1 MTVMENKQFTAEE
14 LEQIKKLQ
22 EKYNVLGIQL
32 VQLKLAKANAE
43 TYMKSL
49 IEQEELLESQILE
62 TNTEEKQL
70 AQELDNKYGAGS
82 LDLETGQF
90 TPNN

>member
-1 MTVMENKQFTAEE
+1 MENKQFTAEE

-49 IEQEELLESQILE
+49 VEQEELLESQILE

>member
-1 MTVMENKQFTAEE
+1 MQNIQFDQQE

-22 EKYNVLGIQL
+22 EQYNILGIQL
-32 VQLKLAKANAE
+32 VQLKIALKNANE
-43 TYMKSL
+43 Y
-49 IEQEELLESQILE
+49 LENL
-62 TNTEEKQL
+62 K
-70 AQELDNKYGAGS
+70 AQELLVDSQIQETNKQEKDLAKQLEEKYGAGS

>member
-1 MTVMENKQFTAEE
+1 MENQKFTTEE
-14 LEQIKKLQ
+14 LDQIKALQ

-32 VQLKLAKANAE
+32 VQLKLAKTNAE
-43 TYMKSL
+43 SYLKTLK
-49 IEQEELLESQILE
+49 EQEELLETQILE

-70 AQELDNKYGAGS
+70 AQELDSKYGAGS